1 MRTGTKKC
9 IVLLLA
15 ILLLG
20 LCVWRLT
27 PRPFEQMTAARI
39 TTAS

>member
-27 PRPFEQMTAARI
+27 PRTFEQMTAARI